1 MFAVYPLDTLGV
13 PRSTVSEPAMSS
25 PFDDFDLSDFWED
38 SEYSRREYE
47 DDPLTAEKIA
57 TVEMALGYRLP
68 ATYIALSQLQNG
80 GIVRK
85 DCHRTST
92 RTSWAEDHIAIT
104 GILAIGHSK
113 PFALLGSFGSDFWIT
128 EWGYPPIGI
137 YFADCPSAGHDMVC
151 LDYRACGPTGEPSIV
166 HVDQERDYA
175 ITHLADTFES
185 FIRGLESSENFD

>member
-1 MFAVYPLDTLGV
+1 
-13 PRSTVSEPAMSS
+13 MSS
-25 PFDDFDLSDFWED
+25 PFEDFDLSDFWED

-80 GIVRK
+80 GMVRK

-104 GILAIGHSK
+104 GILAIGNSK
-113 PFALLGSFGSDFWIT
+113 PCALLGSFGSDFWVT

-151 LDYRACGPTGEPSIV
+151 LDYRVCGPTGEPSIV
-166 HVDQERDYA
+166 HVDQKRDYA
-175 ITHLADTFES
+175 ITHIADTFES

>member
-1 MFAVYPLDTLGV
+1 
-13 PRSTVSEPAMSS
+13 MSS
-25 PFDDFDLSDFWED
+25 PFEDFDLSDFWED

-68 ATYIALSQLQNG
+68 AAYIALSQLQNG
-80 GIVRK
+80 GMVRK
-85 DCHRTST
+85 GCHRTST
-92 RTSWAEDHIAIT
+92 RTSWAENHIAIT
-104 GILAIGHSK
+104 GILAIGNSK
-113 PFALLGSFGSDFWIT
+113 PCALLGLFGSDFWVT

-137 YFADCPSAGHDMVC
+137 YFADSPSAGHDMVC

-175 ITHLADTFES
+175 ITHIADTFES